1 MMFSDGVLS
10 QGVGPMVSFRESNA
24 AVNGRGWGIGTPGET
39 PLYGALLA
47 LKDLPG
53 TRIGSAAGKGATAIA
68 GLAKGSVP
76 YARLV
81 TQVATAKDLFGAGYS
96 VRAIIWL
103 QGESDVGNL
112 TYAAQLTQLITDLR
126 SDIAKTSGQTSPVPF
141 FICQPWPREIAAA
154 DAQVAAS
161 VHKSL

>member
-1 MMFSDGVLS
+1 M
-10 QGVGPMVSFRESNA
+10 
-24 AVNGRGWGIGTPGET
+24 
-39 PLYGALLA
+39 
-47 LKDLPG
+47 
-53 TRIGSAAGKGATAIA
+53 
-68 GLAKGSVP
+68 
-76 YARLV
+76 
-81 TQVATAKDLFGAGYS
+81 TQVATAKAVFGAGYS

-154 DAQVAAS
+154 DAQVAVSVPGVYVACDTAKLEKSEGLHLTARGSRAAGAALGAAIKAS
-161 VHKSL
+161 IF